1 MIIIDISRAT
11 SIPYCYMIFRRSAL
25 EKWKQKNGANATY
38 GNLCAVFKRAGH
50 EDLSDRVKEICPDIP
65 GLYCLLV

>member
-1 MIIIDISRAT
+1 MIIIDISIVT
-11 SIPYCYMIFRRSAL
+11 SIPYCYIIFRRIAL

-38 GNLCAVFKRAGH
+38 GNLCAVFERAGYKY
-50 EDLSDRVKEICPDIP
+50 LSDRVREICPDIS